1 MVINIQPDEGISLS
15 FEAKVPGPVV
25 RLGAVNMNFEYSDYF
40 GTTPST
46 GYETLIYDCMM
57 GDPTLFQR
65 ADMVEAAWTVVQPI
79 LDVWKALP
87 QRDFP
92 NYAAGTWGP
101 AQADQLL
108 QTRRPRMA
116 RSDASQERATA
127 HRRSSSSRAACR
139 LNRSDRKFSRVSIDP
154 SNQAGRSTAPFCYNS
169 VTQMDFDHLVT
180 FFEIAK
186 QGSFSRAG
194 QKLYRSQPAVSAQ
207 IRQLEQEYGQKL
219 FDRVGKSVRLTV
231 AGETLL
237 EYACRLLTLRN
248 ESLRAVADQAS
259 TPRGT
264 LAVGANEATCL
275 YVLPDIFAEYSRR
288 FPSVQI
294 SIYRNFSHKVLEK
307 VEDGTVDVG
316 IVTLPV
322 KSPSL
327 KVHPIFRDRLM
338 LMVSPDES
346 SGCLQERAHCGHRRA
361 AVDFSEDRLHAPGA
375 RQAVSPV
382 PFAPADNHG
391 AP

>member
-1 MVINIQPDEGISLS
+1 
-15 FEAKVPGPVV
+15 
-25 RLGAVNMNFEYSDYF
+25 
-40 GTTPST
+40 
-46 GYETLIYDCMM
+46 
-57 GDPTLFQR
+57 
-65 ADMVEAAWTVVQPI
+65 
-79 LDVWKALP
+79 
-87 QRDFP
+87 
-92 NYAAGTWGP
+92 
-101 AQADQLL
+101 
-108 QTRRPRMA
+108 
-116 RSDASQERATA
+116 
-127 HRRSSSSRAACR
+127 
-139 LNRSDRKFSRVSIDP
+139 
-154 SNQAGRSTAPFCYNS
+154 
-169 VTQMDFDHLVT
+169 MDFDHLIT
-180 FFEIAK
+180 FVEIAK

-237 EYACRLLTLRN
+237 EYAGRLLTLRN

-288 FPSVQI
+288 FPAVQI

-316 IVTLPV
+316 IVTMPV

-327 KVHPIFRDRLM
+327 KVHSIFKDRLM
-338 LMVSPDES
+338 LMVAPSNPLASYKSVSTADIAEQPLIFPKTGFMRQVLDKQFRPFRSRMRIAMELPSVGMIKQFVAAGLGVSIISETFAKDEV
-346 SGCLQERAHCGHRRA
+346 RAGLVKLISISDSDVWRELGLVYRRDRTLPRSTA
-361 AVDFSEDRLHAPGA
+361 AFVSLIRQGAGNVNTAHAPTA
-375 RQAVSPV
+375 AHPD
-382 PFAPADNHG
+382 AEMKANHKR
-391 AP
+391 